1 MILELFFFFGGGGG
15 ASDSTISV
23 PNAGMI
29 TAEDRDFESARA
41 QPSTL

>member
-1 MILELFFFFGGGGG
+1 MILELFFFLGGG

-23 PNAGMI
+23 ANAGMV
-29 TAEDRDFESARA
+29 TAEDRNFESARA